1 MDYFPIFLDLK
12 GRPALIVGGG
22 EAAARKLRL
31 LRKAGAV
38 VSVVA
43 RRPVAEI
50 ETSGARI
57 IRRGFVAGDVRSQT
71 IVFAASEDEPLDD
84 RVAEAARAANIPCN
98 VLDRA
103 SASGFVLPAII
114 ERDPVVIA
122 ISTGGTAPVLAR
134 RLREAIERLLP
145 ARIGTLA
152 RFADGFRG
160 AIKGLLPDTIA
171 RRHFWERFFDSA
183 IAEAVLAGDE
193 SKAREGMITLVN
205 RKAANDSAASGIVHL
220 VGAGPGS
227 ADLLTVRAVQVMQC
241 ADVVVY
247 DRLVGPQILDQ
258 VRRDAE
264 RVYVGKAAGHH
275 SLPQAEINALLA
287 RLAGE
292 GKRVVRLKG
301 GDPFIFGRGGEELD
315 YLRKRNISVEVV
327 PGITAALGCAA
338 SVGLSLTHRDHAQA
352 LTLVTAEGRDGEPEI
367 DWAALAKPNQTLAIY
382 MGVGA
387 AGRIAQRL
395 IASGLAP
402 TTPVAVVENGTL
414 PDQRGVVGRLGGLR
428 SLIRESGIAGPA
440 IIFVGEVARHAR
452 AGEQPATSRWALAV

>member
-12 GRPALIVGGG
+12 GRRTLVVGGG

-31 LRKAGAV
+31 LQKAGAWV
-38 VSVVA
+38 TVVA
-43 RRPVAEI
+43 RQPCAEL
-50 ETSGARI
+50 ERSGATL
-57 IRRGFVAGDVRSQT
+57 IRRGFVAGDVRGHT
-71 IVFAASEDEPLDD
+71 LVFAASEDVALDD
-84 RVAEAARAANIPCN
+84 RVAEAASGHGIPYN
-98 VLDRA
+98 VVDRA
-103 SASGFVLPAII
+103 EASSFIVPAVV

-122 ISTGGTAPVLAR
+122 ISSAGTAPVLAR

-145 ARIGTLA
+145 VHLGRLA
-152 RFADGFRG
+152 CFADSFRG
-160 AIKGLLPDTIA
+160 AIRGLLPDATQ
-171 RRHFWERFFDSA
+171 RRRFWERFFDSPV
-183 IAEAVLAGDE
+183 AEAVLAGDE
-193 SKAREGMITLVN
+193 SRAREGMLTLVN
-205 RKAANDSAASGIVHL
+205 SRASDPQESGIVHL

-227 ADLLTVRAVQVMQC
+227 PDLLTLRALQVMQR

-247 DRLVGPQILDQ
+247 DRLVGPKILDL

-264 RVYVGKAAGHH
+264 RLYVGKSAGHH
-275 SLPQAEINALLA
+275 SLPQDEINALLA

-301 GDPFIFGRGGEELD
+301 GDPFIFGRGGEELA
-315 YLRKRNISVEVV
+315 YLRQRGIATEVV

-367 DWAALAKPNQTLAIY
+367 DWAALARPRQTLAIY

-395 IASGLAP
+395 MASGLAAA
-402 TTPVAVVENGTL
+402 TPVAVVENGTL
-414 PDQRGVVGRLGGLR
+414 PDQRGVVGRLDGLKA
-428 SLIRESGIAGPA
+428 LIRESGIAGPA
-440 IIFVGEVARHAR
+440 IIFVGEAAR
-452 AGEQPATSRWALAV
+452 AAKGDVLAKPRWALAV

>member
-1 MDYFPIFLDLK
+1 MEYFPIFLDLK
-12 GRPALIVGGG
+12 GRKALIVGGG

-31 LRKAGAV
+31 LQKAGAQVTV
-38 VSVVA
+38 VSRA
-43 RRPVAEI
+43 PNDEI
-50 ETSGARI
+50 GRSGVSI
-57 IRRGFVAGDVRSQT
+57 IRRGFVAGDVLGRT
-71 IVFAASEDEPLDD
+71 IVFAASEDDTIDD
-84 RVAEAARAANIPCN
+84 RVAEAASTQGIPFN

-103 SASGFVLPAII
+103 ETSSFIVPAIV
-114 ERDPVVIA
+114 ERDPVVVA
-122 ISTGGTAPVLAR
+122 ISSAGAAPVLAR

-145 ARIGTLA
+145 ARLGRLA

-160 AIKGLLPDTIA
+160 AVKGLVPESA
-171 RRHFWERFFDSA
+171 QRRRFWERFFDSPV
-183 IAEAVLAGDE
+183 AEAVLSGDE
-193 SKAREGMITLVN
+193 GRAREGMLTLVN
-205 RKAANDSAASGIVHL
+205 SRAGDPQEAGTVHL

-227 ADLLTVRAVQVMQC
+227 PDLLTLRALQVMQR

-247 DRLVGPQILDQ
+247 DRLVGPQILDL

-264 RVYVGKAAGHH
+264 RLYVGKSAGHH
-275 SLPQAEINALLA
+275 SLPQEEINALLA
-287 RLAGE
+287 RLANE

-315 YLRKRNISVEVV
+315 YLRRRQIATEVV

-367 DWAALAKPNQTLAIY
+367 NWAALAQPRQTLAIY

-395 IASGLAP
+395 IGSGLAP

-414 PDQRGVVGRLGGLR
+414 PDQRGVVGRLGGLKA
-428 SLIRESGIAGPA
+428 LIRESGIIGPA
-440 IIFVGEVARHAR
+440 IIFVGEAARSAKDK
-452 AGEQPATSRWALAV
+452 APAAPRWALAV